1 MVTDSG
7 VATVSERAGT
17 TIADPSDVIRVSTE
31 NTGSDF
37 GHETAVLVPDDL
49 PYHLVVLHLFSLTK

>member
-17 TIADPSDVIRVSTE
+17 TIADPSDVIRVSAE
-31 NTGSDF
+31 NTSSDSAKSKKQKI
-37 GHETAVLVPDDL
+37 H
-49 PYHLVVLHLFSLTK
+49 